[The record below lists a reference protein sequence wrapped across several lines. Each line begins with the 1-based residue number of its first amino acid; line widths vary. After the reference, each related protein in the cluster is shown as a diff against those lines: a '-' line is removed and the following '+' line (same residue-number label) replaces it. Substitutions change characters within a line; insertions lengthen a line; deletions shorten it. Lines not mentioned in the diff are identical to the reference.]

1 MRYLQN
7 ISNWSNPGG
16 QNCNVTKTIHFDLIY
31 TGNFPGKKQKATKAH
46 KYAQHVVQVFSFI
59 INFDDSFINVD
70 ENFLVKLN
78 MQKIY
83 FKYFSFIN
91 FDGTPQKHIKLAQ
104 SRESKT

>member
-1 MRYLQN
+1 MQVIFLEKTE
-7 ISNWSNPGG
+7 SN
-16 QNCNVTKTIHFDLIY
+16 
-31 TGNFPGKKQKATKAH
+31 KAH
-46 KYAQHVVQVFSFI
+46 KYAQHIVQVFSF

-70 ENFLVKLN
+70 EIFLVKLN

-91 FDGTPQKHIKLAQ
+91 FDETPQKHIKLAK